1 MKISYCGWCRS
12 LCAGL
17 VALLVVAGLT
27 AAAAAGDSSFKKP
40 RAEIVAAVK
49 TIGLLPLEVTAIVPN
64 PDAVA
69 ERYESQVTMELEQS
83 GFKVV
88 KPAVMREIRER
99 LKQTLGGL
107 YDPVT
112 GREVPGKVKAFNDYA
127 RNEYLATQKVDGL
140 LWVGIIIRPARVTNV
155 SASWDDVS
163 DSPTGR
169 SGFGGFLANTLLES
183 NFQGTVPA
191 LSVGVVLSDTRGE
204 SLYSRAGGLQVL
216 EYVHRYGHT
225 GYGFRRVNAQS
236 IMTDPARDARALAL
250 ALGPLTHGDAQ
261 APKAAIAAA
270 PIAATEPAAADNALR
285 VPRPELLARY
295 RTVAIGPLIVG
306 DLPQRAEV
314 EQHYHELLA
323 ARLAQLG
330 FNVAGGTEYA
340 DLWAT
345 EVAAVN
351 GFYDTFTGRMQP
363 AKLQASRKHVF
374 SILHDKYAIDAVVLP
389 QLAVRPVTYQ
399 RGEARWDGVVE
410 QVDPKKKGGSLLFGN
425 RYFGSVNA
433 MSVVVRIADADD
445 ATQFEDSGGIQII
458 EHAVEGRSVDVPRP
472 ELFADAAKNAQAV
485 TVALRELDSAPQD
498 K

>member
-1 MKISYCGWCRS
+1 MTTPAMSIWPLRRWTGCCGC
-12 LCAGL
+12 
-17 VALLVVAGLT
+17 
-27 AAAAAGDSSFKKP
+27 
-40 RAEIVAAVK
+40 
-49 TIGLLPLEVTAIVPN
+49 
-64 PDAVA
+64 
-69 ERYESQVTMELEQS
+69 
-83 GFKVV
+83 
-88 KPAVMREIRER
+88 
-99 LKQTLGGL
+99 
-107 YDPVT
+107 
-112 GREVPGKVKAFNDYA
+112 
-127 RNEYLATQKVDGL
+127 
-140 LWVGIIIRPARVTNV
+140 GIIIRPARVTNV

-399 RGEARWDGVVE
+399 RGERAGRRRWSRWIPRKRAAACYLAIGTSARSTRCRWLCGSRTPTMRRSSKIVAEFRSSSMRSRAAPSMSLDPNCSLTPPRTLRPSQWHCANSIQRRRMVVA
-410 QVDPKKKGGSLLFGN
+410 S
-425 RYFGSVNA
+425 RC
-433 MSVVVRIADADD
+433 
-445 ATQFEDSGGIQII
+445 
-458 EHAVEGRSVDVPRP
+458 
-472 ELFADAAKNAQAV
+472 
-485 TVALRELDSAPQD
+485 
-498 K
+498 